1 MSEIKEIKIELGDDV
16 VLAELQCSDM
26 DEEHTTDMQEK
37 LSAISEES
45 EQLVMVLDM
54 SKVEFMPSLSI
65 GALISVM
72 QNLKKK
78 GQRFILAGLQSKVRE
93 TLTACRLDKLF
104 EIFDSVDDVRAN
116 ISEQT

>member
-1 MSEIKEIKIELGDDV
+1 
-16 VLAELQCSDM
+16 
-26 DEEHTTDMQEK
+26 MQEK

-104 EIFDSVDDVRAN
+104 EIFDSVDDVKAN
-116 ISEQT
+116 ISEQA

>member
-1 MSEIKEIKIELGDDV
+1 MSEFKEIKIGVSDEM

-26 DEEHTTDMQEK
+26 DEKHTTDMQEK

-72 QNLKKK
+72 QNLKMK
-78 GQRFILAGLQSKVRE
+78 GQRFILAGLQLKVRE

-116 ISEQT
+116 ISEQA

>member
-1 MSEIKEIKIELGDDV
+1 MSEIKEIKIELGEEIV
-16 VLAELQCSDM
+16 VAELQCSDM

-37 LSAISEES
+37 LSAISEKS

-54 SKVEFMPSLSI
+54 SKVEFMPSLSL
-65 GALISVM
+65 GALISIM

-104 EIFDSVDDVRAN
+104 EIFDSVDDVREN
-116 ISEQT
+116 IIE